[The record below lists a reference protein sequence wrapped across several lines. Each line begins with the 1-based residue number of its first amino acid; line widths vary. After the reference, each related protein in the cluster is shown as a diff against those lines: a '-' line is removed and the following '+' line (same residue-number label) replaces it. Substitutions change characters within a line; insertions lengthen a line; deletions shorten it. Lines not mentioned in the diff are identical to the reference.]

1 MAAIDTNGD
10 GLCEIMDA
18 EGLMGSVECWREF
31 LSWGNV
37 QFLAHFDSGIASRWE
52 GGARPVPV

>member
-31 LSWGNV
+31 LSWVTYN
-37 QFLAHFDSGIASRWE
+37 FLRTLTAG
-52 GGARPVPV
+52 